1 MKMIERLEAQ
11 RPVADQ
17 TKEFL
22 AQWGLKQKY
31 VAAACQIPESVF
43 SQFLNSQLVLS
54 PAQLGRVEAYMTDYC
69 RRNS

>member
-1 MKMIERLEAQ
+1 MRMIERLEAQ
-11 RPVADQ
+11 LPVANQ
-17 TKEFL
+17 TRKFL

-43 SQFLNSQLVLS
+43 SQFLNAQLALS
-54 PAQLGRVEAYMTDYC
+54 PAQLARIMAYMDDYL

>member
-1 MKMIERLEAQ
+1 MRMIERLEAQ
-11 RPVADQ
+11 RPAADQ
-17 TKEFL
+17 TKRFL

-43 SQFLNSQLVLS
+43 SQFLNAQLALS
-54 PAQLGRVEAYMTDYC
+54 PAQLARIMAYLDDYL